1 MGRSPKALEIGLINS
16 FLMDNSA
23 ERLEHLQMGEFIENR
38 QSNKETA
45 TQFREDLTVTHV
57 KVLEEWR
64 KVDGLEIH
72 FECLNCEN

>member
-38 QSNKETA
+38 QSNKKTA
-45 TQFREDLTVTHV
+45 T
-57 KVLEEWR
+57 
-64 KVDGLEIH
+64 
-72 FECLNCEN
+72 